1 MTDQHHTSNGCRLIG
16 SLRADFARPWIRRS
30 APLLALA
37 LFAVAGCSTT
47 ANQAVRTELIPFTPE
62 QKAELAKASTAQ
74 YRIRPGDRLAVDFKY
89 EDELDSTDLLVLP
102 DGHLTL
108 PGGVDP
114 VAVKGLTVIELDL
127 ALTTAYAMDY
137 RDPDLSVIVE
147 KLADLQVYVFGQVKT
162 PGRVIM
168 PAGGLGVMQAIA
180 SAGGFHENARPQ
192 ETVIMRTTP
201 DGFLLRQID
210 LSHLEKRGI
219 FDLAALDLQPYDM
232 IYVPRSA
239 IGDFDYFS
247 RTVLEGIANIT
258 QIFWDLYAITNLNK
272 VTNIWR

>member
-16 SLRADFARPWIRRS
+16 SLRAGLAGPWIRRS
-30 APLLALA
+30 APLLALT
-37 LFAVAGCSTT
+37 LFALSGCSTT
-47 ANQAVRTELIPFTPE
+47 ASQAVRTEYIPYTPE
-62 QKAELAKASTAQ
+62 QKSELIKASSAQ

-114 VAVKGLTVIELDL
+114 VSVKGLTVIELDH
-127 ALTTAYAMDY
+127 ALTSAYAVDY

-162 PGRVIM
+162 PGMVVM

-180 SAGGFHENARPQ
+180 SAGGFHANARPQ

-201 DGFLLRQID
+201 DGFMLRQID

-219 FDLAALDLQPYDM
+219 INFAALDLQPYDM
-232 IYVPRSA
+232 IYVPRSP

-247 RTVLEGIANIT
+247 RTVIEGLVNIT
-258 QIFWDLYAITNLNK
+258 QIFWDLYAITHLSK